1 MKPSKTQCLP
11 SLTRWKRSRSR
22 SKRWKLVFWI
32 RERNGIRLSLF
43 IITFIYRYT
52 FKKMPSQIFPTSP
65 RVPSSPPPYRE
76 RMDGRESEKKK
87 LEWMKDFFFWL
98 LKSLSVASLLQQ
110 KDSDFSWNVQ
120 PSTLDVGQSISDIF
134 IGRYFFFVGVEPPL
148 HNPVWTRS
156 NYVKPVNDG
165 LILAESAISRV
176 GRVENQFQN
185 SVKPIKTRYNLV
197 KPSKTTSNP
206 VKPRIVQWNPVK
218 PRKT

>member
-1 MKPSKTQCLP
+1 MPVNTLKNPRPPLP
-11 SLTRWKRSRSR
+11 RKNGRT
-22 SKRWKLVFWI
+22 
-32 RERNGIRLSLF
+32 RER
-43 IITFIYRYT
+43 
-52 FKKMPSQIFPTSP
+52 
-65 RVPSSPPPYRE
+65 
-76 RMDGRESEKKK
+76 EKKTRMNER
-87 LEWMKDFFFWL
+87 LFFWL

-165 LILAESAISRV
+165 LILAEPAISRV

-185 SVKPIKTRYNLV
+185 SVKPIRTRYNLV